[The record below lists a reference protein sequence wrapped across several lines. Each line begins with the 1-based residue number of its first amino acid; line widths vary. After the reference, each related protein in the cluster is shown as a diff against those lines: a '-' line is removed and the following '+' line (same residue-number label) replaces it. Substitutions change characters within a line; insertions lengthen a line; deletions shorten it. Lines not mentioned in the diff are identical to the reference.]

1 MDSLNLYLYLYYKEA
16 KELKTMMHLDNLY
29 PHNIWTVDG
38 LISFDLMVPINLMVG
53 P

>member
-16 KELKTMMHLDNLY
+16 KELKNMMYVDNLC
-29 PHNIWTVDG
+29 PPNIWTVDG
-38 LISFDLMVPINLMVG
+38 LISFDLMVPINLLVG